1 MILTTTE
8 MSTILPTMNTAI
20 YTTLSNSVSNTSK
33 TTQFQT
39 ITATTKYSSVIIE
52 NVDKNHFIFLY
63 VFIPLSTIVILV
75 ILIFSVK
82 LFLLRKQIRIR
93 KINSSL

>member
-63 VFIPLSTIVILV
+63 
-75 ILIFSVK
+75 
-82 LFLLRKQIRIR
+82 Q
-93 KINSSL
+93 